1 MHIKELT
8 LLTTDLLGTKQFY
21 EQLLGFR
28 IFAGAS
34 DSISFAIGQS
44 VLTFNLCANQMHPKY
59 HFAFN
64 IPCNQL
70 DDALTRLAQR
80 ISFIA
85 SAKSFIIDFPNWNAK
100 AIYFFDNNRNIVE
113 LIARADLKNASDR
126 EFNADA
132 ILCIS
137 ELGLVDDEP
146 LKVAAKLIEQT
157 GITYFEKGPMREDFV
172 ALGNDNGLFV
182 IPRTGRVW
190 YPTDQPAEKWKICAV
205 VEVNGKLHRLEF
217 H

>member
-8 LLTTDLLGTKQFY
+8 LLTPDLRGTKEFY
-21 EQLLGFR
+21 GQLLDFKM
-28 IFAGAS
+28 FAS
-34 DSISFAIGQS
+34 ESESISFAIGQS
-44 VLTFNLCANQMHPKY
+44 VLTFNSCANRMHPKY

-70 DDALTRLAQR
+70 DDALTLFAQR

-85 SAKSFIIDFPNWNAK
+85 SGASHIIDFPNWNAK
-100 AIYFFDNNRNIVE
+100 AIFFFDNNLNIVE

-205 VEVNGKLHRLEF
+205 LEVDGNLHRLEF